1 MSDRALNLVLNLRK
15 KEEDEALELWGES
28 KKAVSSF
35 EQQIA
40 QIKQFAQMYVDE
52 MQAKSMHN
60 VDMGSYMTYQQFI
73 LKLENIKERQEI
85 GLIRLKEQEARA
97 RDNYLKKQQARKV
110 IEMLLEKHKKERL
123 LKELKADQKLSDELV
138 SSKQARI
145 LIEKNL
151 KKKDLY

>member
-28 KKAVSSF
+28 KKAVASF

-52 MQAKSMHN
+52 MQAKSQN
-60 VDMGSYMTYQQFI
+60 NFDMGSYMTYQQFI

-110 IEMLLEKHKKERL
+110 IEMLLEKHKKERI
-123 LKELKADQKLSDELV
+123 LKEMKADQKLSDELV

>member
-28 KKAVSSF
+28 KKAVASF
-35 EQQIA
+35 EQQI
-40 QIKQFAQMYVDE
+40 AQMYVDE
-52 MQAKSMHN
+52 MQAKSRN
-60 VDMGSYMTYQQFI
+60 NFDMGSYMTYQQFI

-110 IEMLLEKHKKERL
+110 IEMLLEKHKKERI
-123 LKELKADQKLSDELV
+123 LKEMKADQKLSDELV

-151 KKKDLY
+151 KKKALY

>member
-28 KKAVSSF
+28 KKAVASF

-52 MQAKSMHN
+52 MQAKSRN
-60 VDMGSYMTYQQFI
+60 NFDMGSYMTYQQFI